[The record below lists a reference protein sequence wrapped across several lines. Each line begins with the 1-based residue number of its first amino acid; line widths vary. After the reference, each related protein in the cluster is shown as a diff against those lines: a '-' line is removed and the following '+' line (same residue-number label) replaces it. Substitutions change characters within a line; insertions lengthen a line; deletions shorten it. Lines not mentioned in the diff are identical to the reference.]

1 MAEKKVSRKKV
12 NMNAASSNEE
22 ENLESGTKEQSLNTA
37 ETNNSL
43 PQAEE
48 NEIKGAS
55 EGQSNIIESP
65 ANIHQDFFEENKKVE
80 EKKMEENEAA
90 AGSVY
95 PVPEFEKLPDPFIQ
109 EPEISDKKIPA
120 ENEGIEKDASEEG
133 KTVEIPETS
142 PSGELPKDVFEEGTG
157 EEKKNNNNI
166 WLWIVIAIIVIIF
179 LCFCGFIGSI
189 VFLFWG

>member
-55 EGQSNIIESP
+55 ESQSNIIESP
-65 ANIHQDFFEENKKVE
+65 ANIHQDFFE
-80 EKKMEENEAA
+80 
-90 AGSVY
+90 
-95 PVPEFEKLPDPFIQ
+95 
-109 EPEISDKKIPA
+109 
-120 ENEGIEKDASEEG
+120 
-133 KTVEIPETS
+133 
-142 PSGELPKDVFEEGTG
+142 
-157 EEKKNNNNI
+157 
-166 WLWIVIAIIVIIF
+166 
-179 LCFCGFIGSI
+179 
-189 VFLFWG
+189 